1 MTEQELKFLRFQ
13 IARVQGTLPCN
24 VEIERSETLTGT
36 QLRNVYAKVKA
47 YRVGVLTDGTR
58 ILQSW
63 RVI

>member
-1 MTEQELKFLRFQ
+1 MKKWRFL
-13 IARVQGTLPCN
+13 IARSESTLPCN
-24 VEIERSETLTGT
+24 VEIERAETVTGA
-36 QLRNVYAKVKA
+36 LINVYAKVKP